1 MNRPYHHGERGLA
14 LVAVLWLVAAL
25 SLIVTGLVA
34 SVRSETRLVS
44 GAREGVVAG
53 AAGDA
58 AIHLVLQGMAA
69 EPQPVSRLAQVQ
81 VPYRGLAI
89 AVEVM
94 PLNGLIDINQAP
106 KGLLAQLFAVAGKVS
121 PDVAENLAQSV
132 LDTRSTKSANGRERG
147 FDAIED
153 LLQVPGV
160 DYDAYANIARLIT
173 ADRPGSGKVNPMAA
187 PEGVLLVLAGG
198 DPARA
203 ASVAA
208 GRDAGQAGDDTTT
221 TLATEFTD
229 NATTRRF
236 RLTARV
242 PLPQG
247 TAVLITRSIDMGDGA
262 QDGLPW
268 RTFHVEQRLDA
279 ASGRVN

>member
-1 MNRPYHHGERGLA
+1 MIRRHPYAHGLA

-44 GAREGVVAG
+44 SAREGVVAG

-58 AIHLVLQGMAA
+58 AIHVVLQGMVAD
-69 EPQPVSRLAQVQ
+69 PLPVSRLTQVQ
-81 VPYRGLAI
+81 VPYRGWAI
-89 AVEVM
+89 AVEIM
-94 PLNGLIDINQAP
+94 PLNGLIDINLAS
-106 KGLLAQLFAVAGKVS
+106 KGLLAQLFAVAGKMS
-121 PDVAENLAQSV
+121 PDVADSLAQSV
-132 LDTRSTKSANGRERG
+132 LDSRSAKSASGRERG

-153 LLQVPGV
+153 LLQVPGFG
-160 DYDAYANIARLIT
+160 YDAYANIARLIT

-187 PEGVLLVLAGG
+187 PEGVLMVLAGG

-208 GRDAGQAGDDTTT
+208 GRDAGQAGVDTTT

-247 TAVLITRSIDMGDGA
+247 SAVLISRSVDLGDGA

-268 RTFHVEQRLDA
+268 RTFHVEQRLEA